1 MYIVDGGWWFNPN
14 APDRFTVSM
23 RDKPKFNTD
32 GSLTLYF
39 RNESPGTDK
48 EANLLPAAKGEFVPM
63 LRMYWPR
70 EIATVSTAA
79 RPRQMDATTGHA
91 RGLG

>member
-70 EIATVSTAA
+70 EIAPSVL
-79 RPRQMDATTGHA
+79 PPGHGRWTPPPVMRA
-91 RGLG
+91 G